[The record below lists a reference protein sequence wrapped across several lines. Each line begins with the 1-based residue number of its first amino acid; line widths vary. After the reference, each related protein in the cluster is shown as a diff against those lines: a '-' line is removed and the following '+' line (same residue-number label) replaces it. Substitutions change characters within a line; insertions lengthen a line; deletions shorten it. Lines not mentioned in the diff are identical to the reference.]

1 MTKRQAPASSGLAS
15 VEEALHREGLPLTIQ
30 RRAIFEALEGRR
42 DHPTA
47 DQVYESVR
55 ARIPGLSR
63 TTVYRVLETLVRVG
77 AARKV
82 GHPGAASRFDP
93 RVDHHHH
100 LICVECG
107 RVVDL
112 ELAGEKK
119 ITVPQARNGGFRV
132 FDYSIH
138 FTGICGECG
147 GTKRPDPAGRKKR

>member
-1 MTKRQAPASSGLAS
+1 MKQQARSRASALAS
-15 VEEALHREGLPLTIQ
+15 VEGALRREGLPLTIQ

-55 ARIPGLSR
+55 ERIPGLSR

-82 GHPGAASRFDP
+82 DHPGAAARFDP

-100 LICVECG
+100 LVCVACE

-112 ELAGEKK
+112 ELASEKR
-119 ITVPQARNGGFRV
+119 ITVPASRKGGFRV

-138 FTGICGECG
+138 FTGLCPECG
-147 GTKRPDPAGRKKR
+147 GKAPSGRTRP

>member
-1 MTKRQAPASSGLAS
+1 MKQQAPEPSPGLAS
-15 VEEALHREGLPLTIQ
+15 VEDALRREGMPLTIQ

-55 ARIPGLSR
+55 ERIPGLSR

-82 GHPGAASRFDP
+82 DHPGAASRFDP

-100 LICVECG
+100 LICVECE

-112 ELAGEKK
+112 ELSAEKK
-119 ITVPQARNGGFRV
+119 ISLPAARNGGFTI

-138 FTGICGECG
+138 FTGLCPECG
-147 GTKRPDPAGRKKR
+147 RAKRPARDRRKR

>member
-1 MTKRQAPASSGLAS
+1 MKQQPRNRTSSLAS
-15 VEEALHREGLPLTIQ
+15 VEDALHREGLPLTIQ

-47 DQVYESVR
+47 EQVYESVR
-55 ARIPGLSR
+55 ERIPGLSR

-82 GHPGAASRFDP
+82 DHPGAASRFDP

-100 LICVECG
+100 LVCVECE

-112 ELAGEKK
+112 ELTGEKRIAIPGPRK
-119 ITVPQARNGGFRV
+119 RGFKV

-138 FTGICGECG
+138 FTGLCPECG
-147 GTKRPDPAGRKKR
+147 RTARPGRNRQ

>member
-1 MTKRQAPASSGLAS
+1 
-15 VEEALHREGLPLTIQ
+15 LTIQ

-55 ARIPGLSR
+55 ERIPGLSR

-77 AARKV
+77 AARRV

-107 RVVDL
+107 KVVDL
-112 ELAGEKK
+112 ELASEKK
-119 ITVPQARNGGFRV
+119 IAVPADRNGGFQV

-138 FTGICGECG
+138 FTGRCRECG
-147 GTKRPDPAGRKKR
+147 RTRRPARADRQKR

>member
-1 MTKRQAPASSGLAS
+1 MKQQPRNRVSNLAS
-15 VEEALHREGLPLTIQ
+15 VEDAFHREGLPLTIQ

-47 DQVYESVR
+47 EQVYESVR
-55 ARIPGLSR
+55 ERIPGLSR

-82 GHPGAASRFDP
+82 DHPGAASHFDP

-100 LICVECG
+100 LVCVECE

-112 ELAGEKK
+112 ELTAEKR
-119 ITVPQARNGGFRV
+119 ITIPAPRKRGFQV

-138 FTGICGECG
+138 FTGLCPECG
-147 GTKRPDPAGRKKR
+147 GTAPPGRNSQ

>member
-1 MTKRQAPASSGLAS
+1 MKQQPENRASSLAT

-55 ARIPGLSR
+55 ERIPGLSR

-100 LICVECG
+100 LVCVECEK
-107 RVVDL
+107 VVDL
-112 ELAGEKK
+112 EPTAGKK
-119 ITVPQARNGGFRV
+119 ITLPASRRSGFQV
-132 FDYSIH
+132 HDYSIH
-138 FTGICGECG
+138 FTGLCPDCRRTG
-147 GTKRPDPAGRKKR
+147 RPGRTTP